1 MIVSLEDEL
10 SGLGLNLRDLTIGE
24 IELKIEGLADTNHD
38 EWER

>member
-10 SGLGLNLRDLTIGE
+10 SRLGLNSRYPTIGE
-24 IELKIEGLADTNHD
+24 IELNIEGLADTNDD